1 MSKLLSRPRATSALA
16 RVPSRASARAEA
28 SEATRERI
36 LAAALAA
43 FSERGFDG
51 ASTRQIAARAGANLG
66 LLQYHFGSK
75 QDLWRA
81 AVERAFAELRSGV
94 EQALREPAPAD
105 ERERTRRLIRGY
117 VRFVA
122 RNPEFVRIMH
132 DEGKRRGPR
141 MRWLVDH
148 HVKPL
153 YQAFRAQLER
163 AQQRGALPAHVDA
176 LHFHYVLIGAV
187 GLIFH
192 QAEECKRLTGVD
204 PSDPAVTEA
213 HAEAVEHL
221 LLGPARKE
229 EAR

>member
-1 MSKLLSRPRATSALA
+1 VPGAAT
-16 RVPSRASARAEA
+16 SRASVRAEA
-28 SEATRERI
+28 SEDTRERI
-36 LAAALAA
+36 LAAALAT

-51 ASTRQIAARAGANLG
+51 ASTRQIAARAGVNLG

-81 AVERAFAELRSGV
+81 AVERAFAELRGGLEEV
-94 EQALREPAPAD
+94 LGAPALAD
-105 ERERTRRLIRGY
+105 ERPRARRLVRGY

-153 YQAFRAQLER
+153 YEAFRGLLER
-163 AQQRGALPAHVDA
+163 AQRHGTLPAHVDA

-192 QAEECKRLTGVD
+192 QAEV
-204 PSDPAVTEA
+204 EA

-221 LLGPARKE
+221 LLGPAATE
-229 EAR
+229 DAR